1 MSNTYPQILVKRT
14 SADVMLPERAYPTD
28 SGLDVFAY
36 SILKHYTTDGG
47 ELAPFY
53 VDGTY
58 KLWKEGELTFSFK
71 SGERILVSTGIL
83 ATVGVGYE
91 IQVRPRSGLALKRG
105 LTVLNSPGTVDEQYR
120 NLIGVILINHSG
132 VDQTIKYNEK
142 IAQLVVCP
150 VVLSDV
156 KEVTDL
162 PDTARGLSG
171 FGSTNN

>member
-1 MSNTYPQILVKRT
+1 MTTTIPQILVKR
-14 SADVMLPERAYPTD
+14 SSPDVRLPERAYPTD

-36 SILKHYTTDGG
+36 ELSKYYTADGFESPISKEDLNLRWKRG
-47 ELAPFY
+47 EKITIGA
-53 VDGTY
+53 
-58 KLWKEGELTFSFK
+58 
-71 SGERILVSTGIL
+71 GERILVNTGIM

-105 LTVLNSPGTVDEQYR
+105 LTVLNTPGTIDEQYR
-120 NLIGVILINHSG
+120 NIIGVIIINLSG
-132 VDQTIKYNEK
+132 VAQDITYGEK

-150 VVLSDV
+150 VVLSEV

-162 PDTARGLSG
+162 SETARGLGG